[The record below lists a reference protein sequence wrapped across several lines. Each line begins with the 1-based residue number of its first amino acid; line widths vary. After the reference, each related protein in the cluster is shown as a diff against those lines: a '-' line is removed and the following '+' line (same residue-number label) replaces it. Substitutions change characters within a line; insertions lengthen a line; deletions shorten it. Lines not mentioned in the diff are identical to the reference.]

1 MPGGRNNT
9 QRIETLESQA
19 ANLSARLDVY
29 EIQLKGIIEGLT
41 KGMEVTAGHTEKII
55 VFEEKLLVLADF
67 KNCLA
72 AVTALEKEFIALKK
86 DLESLGKWKDE
97 LKKEKDEVARRFW
110 AFGPNFLAALVSGAI
125 AILGVLLSVGLTY
138 WLRKP

>member
-1 MPGGRNNT
+1 
-9 QRIETLESQA
+9 
-19 ANLSARLDVY
+19 
-29 EIQLKGIIEGLT
+29 
-41 KGMEVTAGHTEKII
+41 MEVTAGHTEKIV
-55 VFEEKLLVLADF
+55 VFEEKLLLLADF
-67 KNCLA
+67 KKCLA
-72 AVTALEKEFIALKK
+72 AVTALEKELIALKK

-125 AILGVLLSVGLTY
+125 AIFGVLLSVGLTY